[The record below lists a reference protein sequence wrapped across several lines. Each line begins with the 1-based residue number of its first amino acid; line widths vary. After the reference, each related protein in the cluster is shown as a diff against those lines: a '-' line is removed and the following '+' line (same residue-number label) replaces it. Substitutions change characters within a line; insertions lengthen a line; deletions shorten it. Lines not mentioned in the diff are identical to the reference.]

1 MKKLNVLWLAIAV
14 LAIASCS
21 TVQIDETP
29 ILSQKPV
36 KVSFKAK
43 MVDEESTKTIR
54 NTDKSV
60 SWMPGDKIDVFCG
73 TDKGVFTSTNTENA
87 LLASFSGE
95 LTEAT
100 VNAINNGTNELI
112 WALYPHNENATFD
125 GNHVRTVL
133 PRIQTAIAGTFADD
147 LFITLAKSN
156 NLSLSFYNVCSGFK
170 FTVTK
175 PGITSV
181 TIHGKEDETLAG
193 TITLMMDGD
202 GKPVITEHMDIS
214 HTVTLIPEK
223 GTFEV
228 GKDYY
233 FVTLPTDFHSGFTV
247 SFETPSE
254 KGVFDVSKEV
264 SFPRSKFVSKA
275 NADAD
280 VVYQAK
286 PGNITFD
293 DAKFK
298 AYCITNF
305 DTNNDNEISY
315 SEALVPLNM
324 NCAAM
329 GISSLSGIE
338 YFSNLVILYCN
349 ENNLSTLDI
358 SALSSLQYLF
368 CQSNNLTSLDLSNN
382 INLGY
387 CDCSYNSIST
397 LDMGDCSGLQYLDC
411 MNNSLSSLDVSK
423 HTNMYYLNC
432 SNNNISSLDVSHN
445 LSIKTL
451 YCGANN
457 LDALNIS
464 ENTLLEKLNCSGN
477 DISTLNLTSHTA
489 LNEIKCNNNS
499 LSSLDVSKQTALK
512 TLDCETNQITTLT
525 LNASAPLT
533 DLKCGNNKISSLDV
547 TPYSDLTK
555 LSCYDN
561 YLSSLDVSYNR
572 MLEQLHCDNNSL
584 PSINVSKNLCLR
596 SFSCMGNDA
605 GLIIYIRTGQSFS
618 SFDYDTSAQIVETGT
633 AIPTGNIIFAD
644 NNFKSYCVSNFDTDQ
659 DGEISY
665 AEALLVTYIW
675 CTNLSISSLSG
686 IEYFE
691 NLRTLGCGGNQLA
704 TLDLSHNSILTSIFV
719 DNNQLTS
726 LTLSD
731 EAEIKSLSCGH
742 NKLASINIPNG
753 TKLFTLMCGYNS
765 ITSLNVSAFPALNQ
779 LECNNNLLDGTL
791 DLSSNSSLSILNCET
806 NSLTGLV
813 IGNNIKLSDLRCSN
827 NQLSEIDL
835 SGCRADWLWRI
846 ECLNNASGLVIWFK
860 TGETPWTTIYRDEGS
875 QIKYKD

>member
-1 MKKLNVLWLAIAV
+1 MKRLVILGLTIAE

-21 TVQIDETP
+21 IAQIDETP
-29 ILSQKPV
+29 IISQKPV

-43 MVDEESTKTIR
+43 MADEEVTKTIR
-54 NTDKSV
+54 NADKSV

-73 TDKGVFTSTNTENA
+73 ADKGVFTSTNTENVF
-87 LLASFSGE
+87 LASFSGE
-95 LTEAT
+95 LTEST
-100 VNAINNGTNELI
+100 VNAINNGTNDPI

-125 GNHVRTVL
+125 GNHVKTTL
-133 PRIQTAIAGTFADD
+133 PRIQTAVAGTFADD

-156 NLSLSFYNVCSGFK
+156 NFSLSFYNVCSGFK
-170 FTVTK
+170 FSVTK
-175 PGITSV
+175 PGITTV

-233 FVTLPTDFHSGFTV
+233 FVTLPTDFGSGFTV

-264 SFPRSKFVSKA
+264 SFPRSKFVTKMD
-275 NADAD
+275 ADAN
-280 VVYQAK
+280 VVFQAK
-286 PGNITFD
+286 PGNITFA
-293 DAKFK
+293 DANFK
-298 AYCITNF
+298 AYCVANF
-305 DTNNDNEISY
+305 DTNNDFEISY

-338 YFSNLVILYCN
+338 YFSNLEILYCN
-349 ENNLSTLDI
+349 NNNLSTLDI
-358 SALSSLQYLF
+358 SALPSLHYLF
-368 CQSNNLTSLDLSNN
+368 CQSNNLTSLDLSSN

-387 CDCSYNSIST
+387 CDCSYNLIST
-397 LDMGDCSGLQYLDC
+397 LDMGNCSGLYYLDC
-411 MNNSLSSLDVSK
+411 MYNSLSLLDVSK

-432 SNNNISSLDVSHN
+432 SNNNISTLDVSNN
-445 LSIKTL
+445 LSLKTL

-464 ENTLLEKLNCSGN
+464 NNTILEKLNCSDN
-477 DISTLNLTSHTA
+477 DISTLNLTPHTA
-489 LNEIKCNNNS
+489 LNEIKCNNNN

-512 TLDCETNQITTLT
+512 ILDCETNQITTLT
-525 LNASAPLT
+525 LNASAPLA
-533 DLKCGNNKISSLDV
+533 DLECGNNKISSLDV
-547 TPYSDLTK
+547 TPYPDLKK
-555 LSCYDN
+555 LSCYEN
-561 YLSSLDVSYNR
+561 NLPSLDVSYNR
-572 MLEQLHCDNNSL
+572 MLEQLHCDSNGLS
-584 PSINVSKNLCLR
+584 SINVSKNLCLK
-596 SFSCMGNDA
+596 SFSCMGNNAD
-605 GLIIYIRTGQSFS
+605 ITIYIRTGQTFNT
-618 SFDYDTSAQIVETGT
+618 FDYDSSAQIIETGS
-633 AIPTGNIIFAD
+633 AIPAGNIVFAD
-644 NNFKSYCVSNFDTDQ
+644 NNFKTYSVSNFDTDQ

-686 IEYFE
+686 IEFFE

-742 NKLASINIPNG
+742 NKLASISISNG
-753 TKLFTLMCGYNS
+753 TKLNTLLCGYNS
-765 ITSLNVSAFPALNQ
+765 LTSLNVSAFTALNQ
-779 LECNNNLLDGTL
+779 LECDNNLLEGTL
-791 DLSSNSSLSILNCET
+791 DLSSNTSISTLNCES
-806 NSLTGLV
+806 NSLTGLIV
-813 IGNNIKLSDLRCSN
+813 GNNTKLSDLRCSN
-827 NQLSEIDL
+827 NQLSELDL
-835 SGCRADWLWRI
+835 SGCRADGFWRI

-860 TGETPWTTIYRDEGS
+860 TGETPWTTIYRDEGTE
-875 QIKYKD
+875 IKYKE